1 MKLYHESETY
11 LPYLE
16 RSECKMTRMLL
27 DDDWRPRSEYVYDQ
41 RYVYVAALNPTHLY
55 RCMIAR
61 GGRYESSQWWTPSEK
76 EVSVMSLAWM
86 TVTHWKPLPDGIDAY
101 NPLAHWEE
109 LTGQKLEDPLARE
122 PEPEY
127 EPAPPTE
134 RLIPSARQLL
144 VAMRDGA
151 VLRERG
157 REWAS
162 FTLTKPGGAPEKIT
176 YRPIKPLIHS
186 AFIVLDGALPPRK
199 DRWYDIPWKI
209 TDAGFAW
216 LAENAGCAK

>member
-1 MKLYHESETY
+1 MKLFHESDTY
-11 LPYLE
+11 RAYLE
-16 RSECKMTRMLL
+16 ASESMLL
-27 DDDWRPRSEYVYDQ
+27 DDDWRPLSEYVYDR
-41 RYVYVAALNPTHLY
+41 RYVNVAALNPTHLY
-55 RCMIAR
+55 RRMIAR

-109 LTGQKLEDPLARE
+109 LTGHAYRDPNVRE

-134 RLIPSARQLL
+134 RLIPSARELL

-162 FTLTKPGGAPEKIT
+162 FTLTRPGAAPEKIT
-176 YRPIKPLIHS
+176 YRPMRPLVQS

-209 TDAGFAW
+209 TDAGQAW
-216 LAENAGCAK
+216 LAANVSPARCA